1 MSDGEQSERVELGAS
16 ETQILLETNSLQQL
30 NKVVQK
36 RDVFSLITF
45 FLLYLGVKELCAIT

>member
-1 MSDGEQSERVELGAS
+1 MSDGKQSERVELGAS

>member
-1 MSDGEQSERVELGAS
+1 MSDGKQSERVELGAS

-45 FLLYLGVKELCAIT
+45 FDCTLA

>member
-36 RDVFSLITF
+36 RDVFF
-45 FLLYLGVKELCAIT
+45 H